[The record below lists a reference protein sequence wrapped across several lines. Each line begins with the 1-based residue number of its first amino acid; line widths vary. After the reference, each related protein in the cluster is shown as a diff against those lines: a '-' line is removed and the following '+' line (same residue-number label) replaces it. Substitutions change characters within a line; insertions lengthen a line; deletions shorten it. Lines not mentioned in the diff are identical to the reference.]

1 MNKNYEFKGE
11 TLLESPNLN
20 DAASLKRA
28 LCSFLM
34 VDVGVA
40 PEDASPRDW
49 FLALAYILRGALVRK
64 QIETHKAQ
72 QGGKA
77 KRLHYL
83 SMEYLPGRSL
93 IKNLLDLNAVD
104 IARSALNE
112 LGQNLEEVAEE
123 EPDAALGNG
132 GLGRLAAC
140 FLDSMATHGYP
151 CTGYGLRYEF
161 GMFNQGI
168 EDGRQVERPERWL
181 RYGNPWE
188 FERPGV
194 AFPVFFHGK
203 MAEAQKADGRDA
215 RRWIDTEDV
224 IARAYDIP
232 VAGFGNRSVAN
243 LRLWA
248 AHATESFSLHDFN
261 RGDYVEAVREK
272 TLSENLSKVLYPND
286 ATAFG
291 RELRL
296 KQEHF
301 FVSASLQDIIRGY
314 LDHHDTFDAF
324 PKKVAIQ
331 LNDTHPAQA
340 VAELMRLLIDEHGV
354 AWADAWKITS
364 QTFAYTN
371 HTLLPEAL
379 ETWPIDMLAAVL
391 PRHLD
396 IIFRI
401 NHEFLK
407 TVKKNYPKKPEMLS
421 RVSLV
426 DDGSRRIRMAH
437 LAIVGSHKVNG
448 VAELHT
454 QLLRSRT
461 FAEFDNLFPG
471 KFVNQTN
478 GITPRRWLLQANPA
492 LATLITRHIGEG
504 WVTKLEEI
512 KNLRPMA
519 DNKPFRDEFM
529 AIKQA
534 NKRRFAKYLNRSY
547 GVEVDPA
554 SMFDVQVKR
563 IHEYK
568 RQLLSLMHVITRYNR
583 IKDGATDVVP
593 RTVIFSGKAA
603 PGYYM
608 AKQIVR
614 LINDIGE
621 TVNND
626 PDVNGILR
634 VVFVPNYNVSSAE
647 VIIPACDLSEQ
658 ISTAGTEASGTGNMK
673 LSLNG
678 GLTIGTMDG
687 ANIEIF
693 EGVGA
698 ENIFI
703 FGMNAE
709 EAQALRA
716 SGYDPSAI
724 YRKNAELKRALDM
737 IGQGAFSPDEPGR
750 YRDIYDAHLRGG
762 DHYLLLADYADYMD
776 CQQRVDELYQTP
788 DEWARQA
795 VCNVAGV
802 GKFSSDRTIHGYAR
816 EIWNIEQTR

>member
-1 MNKNYEFKGE
+1 MDKQYDFATKAAFE
-11 TLLESPNLN
+11 TRNLK

-28 LCSFLM
+28 LCSFLT
-34 VDVGVA
+34 DSVGVA
-40 PEDASPRDW
+40 PDDASPRDW
-49 FLALAYILRGALVRK
+49 FLALAYILRGVLVRR
-64 QIETHKAQ
+64 QIEAHQAQ
-72 QGGKA
+72 QSNKA

-93 IKNLLDLNAVD
+93 VKNLLDLNALDV
-104 IARSALNE
+104 ARSALHE
-112 LGQNLEEVAEE
+112 LGQNLDDVAEE

-151 CTGYGLRYEF
+151 CMGYGLRYEY
-161 GMFNQGI
+161 GMFNQSI
-168 EDGRQVERPERWL
+168 EGGRQIERPERWL

-194 AFPVFFHGK
+194 AFPVNFHGN
-203 MAEAQKADGRDA
+203 MATAEKTDGQDA
-215 RRWIDTEDV
+215 RRWVGTEDV

-314 LDHHDTFDAF
+314 LDHHETFDAF
-324 PKKVAIQ
+324 PSKIAIQ

-340 VAELMRLLIDEHGV
+340 VAELMRLLVDENGRPWKQ
-354 AWADAWKITS
+354 AWEITS
-364 QTFAYTN
+364 RTFAYTN

-379 ETWPIDMLAAVL
+379 ETWPVDMLAAVL

-407 TVKKNYPKKPEMLS
+407 TVKKSHPKQPEMLS

-426 DDGSRRIRMAH
+426 DDASRRIRMAH
-437 LAIVGSHKVNG
+437 LAIVGSHTVNG

-454 QLLRSRT
+454 KLLRNRT
-461 FAEFDNLFPG
+461 FAEFDKLFPG

-492 LATLITRHIGEG
+492 LAVLISKHIGDG

-529 AIKQA
+529 AIK
-534 NKRRFAKYLNRSY
+534 
-547 GVEVDPA
+547 
-554 SMFDVQVKR
+554 
-563 IHEYK
+563 
-568 RQLLSLMHVITRYNR
+568 
-583 IKDGATDVVP
+583 
-593 RTVIFSGKAA
+593 
-603 PGYYM
+603 
-608 AKQIVR
+608 
-614 LINDIGE
+614 
-621 TVNND
+621 
-626 PDVNGILR
+626 
-634 VVFVPNYNVSSAE
+634 
-647 VIIPACDLSEQ
+647 
-658 ISTAGTEASGTGNMK
+658 
-673 LSLNG
+673 
-678 GLTIGTMDG
+678 
-687 ANIEIF
+687 
-693 EGVGA
+693 
-698 ENIFI
+698 
-703 FGMNAE
+703 
-709 EAQALRA
+709 
-716 SGYDPSAI
+716 
-724 YRKNAELKRALDM
+724 
-737 IGQGAFSPDEPGR
+737 
-750 YRDIYDAHLRGG
+750 
-762 DHYLLLADYADYMD
+762 
-776 CQQRVDELYQTP
+776 
-788 DEWARQA
+788 
-795 VCNVAGV
+795 
-802 GKFSSDRTIHGYAR
+802 
-816 EIWNIEQTR
+816 

>member
-1 MNKNYEFKGE
+1 MDKQFEFKTDAILE
-11 TLLESPNLN
+11 TSDLN
-20 DAASLKRA
+20 NATSLKSA
-28 LCSFLM
+28 LCSFLINN
-34 VDVGVA
+34 VGVA
-40 PEDASPRDW
+40 PDDASPRDW
-49 FLALAYILRGALVRK
+49 FLALAYILRGALVRR
-64 QIETHKAQ
+64 QIETQRVQ
-72 QGGKA
+72 QKKGA
-77 KRLHYL
+77 KRLFYL
-83 SMEYLPGRSL
+83 SMEYLPGQNL
-93 IKNLLDLNAVD
+93 IKNLLDLNAMDV
-104 IARSALNE
+104 ARSALSE
-112 LGQNLEEVAEE
+112 LGQNLEEVAEK

-151 CTGYGLRYEF
+151 CVGYGLRYEF
-161 GMFNQGI
+161 GMFNQEI
-168 EDGRQVERPERWL
+168 EGGQQIEHPERWL
-181 RYGNPWE
+181 RYGSPWE

-194 AFPVFFHGK
+194 AFPVHFHGSVTGPEK
-203 MAEAQKADGRDA
+203 GA
-215 RRWIDTEDV
+215 RIWRGTEDV
-224 IARAYDIP
+224 IARAYDVP
-232 VAGFGNRSVAN
+232 VAGFGNKSVAN

-248 AHATESFSLHDFN
+248 AHATESFNLHDFN

-314 LDHHDTFDAF
+314 LDHHQSFDAF
-324 PKKVAIQ
+324 SSKIAIQ

-340 VAELMRLLIDEHGV
+340 VAELMRLLVDEHGRSWKE
-354 AWADAWKITS
+354 AWEITS
-364 QTFAYTN
+364 RTFAYTN

-379 ETWPIDMLAAVL
+379 ETWPIDMLASVL
-391 PRHLD
+391 PRHLE
-396 IIFRI
+396 IIYRI

-407 TVKKNYPKKPEMLS
+407 TVKKTYPKNPEMLS
-421 RVSLV
+421 KVSLV
-426 DDGSRRIRMAH
+426 DDESRRIRMAH

-454 QLLRSRT
+454 KLLRSRT
-461 FAEFDNLFPG
+461 FAEFDQIFPG

-478 GITPRRWLLQANPA
+478 GITPRRWLLQANPVLA
-492 LATLITRHIGEG
+492 LLISKHIGDG
-504 WVTKLEEI
+504 WTTRLEDLRKLQ
-512 KNLRPMA
+512 PMA
-519 DNKPFRDEFM
+519 ENQAFRDEFM

-534 NKRRFAKYLNRSY
+534 NKKRFAEKLLKSH
-547 GVEVDPA
+547 GTVVDPE

-568 RQLLSLMHVITRYNR
+568 RQLLNLLHVITRYNR
-583 IKDGATDVVP
+583 IKDGAIDLVP
-593 RTVIFSGKAA
+593 RTIVFSGKAA

-614 LINDIGE
+614 LINDIAE
-621 TVNND
+621 TINGD
-626 PDVNGILR
+626 PTVSGYLR

-673 LSLNG
+673 LALNG

-703 FGMNAE
+703 FGLNAE
-709 EAQALRA
+709 EAQSLRA
-716 SGYDPSAI
+716 GGYDPSVL
-724 YRKNAELKRALDM
+724 YRENEELKRALDM
-737 IGQGAFSPDEPGR
+737 IGNGAFSPGEPNR
-750 YRDIYDAHLRGG
+750 YRGIFDAHLQGG
-762 DHYLLLADYADYMD
+762 DHYLLLADYAAYMA
-776 CQQRVDELYQTP
+776 CQEEVDQVYRNP
-788 DEWARQA
+788 DDWARRA
-795 VCNVAGV
+795 VLNVAGV
-802 GKFSSDRTIHGYAR
+802 GKFSSDRTIHGYAQD
-816 EIWNIEQTR
+816 IWGLKQVF